1 MIKIGL
7 LLLSA
12 CAANLDVD
20 DSDIIITEEPAAP
33 PILGVNEKDDCD
45 QTAIGSKVCDL
56 ILVDQSGDYWKLYDH
71 EGKVIILDFST
82 VWCGPCQ
89 VAGHRAQPIQDDYGD
104 QVVFATI
111 LIEGVTGEPA
121 TSEDLDIWVSGHGI
135 TTAPVLQ
142 GSRDYVMDPAGITGY
157 LVGGFPTYVY
167 IDQDLKIHLG
177 HVGFNEEYMRA
188 TLDGLL

>member
-20 DSDIIITEEPAAP
+20 DSDIIITEEPATP

-56 ILVDQSGDYWKLYDH
+56 IIVDQSGDYWKLYDH

-89 VAGHRAQPIQDDYGD
+89 VAGHRAASP
-104 QVVFATI
+104 
-111 LIEGVTGEPA
+111 
-121 TSEDLDIWVSGHGI
+121 
-135 TTAPVLQ
+135 
-142 GSRDYVMDPAGITGY
+142 
-157 LVGGFPTYVY
+157 
-167 IDQDLKIHLG
+167 
-177 HVGFNEEYMRA
+177 
-188 TLDGLL
+188 

>member
-20 DSDIIITEEPAAP
+20 DSDIIITEEPATP